1 MKTCLFK
8 NVTWFSKDVTYLSK
22 DVIYVYLC
30 DVKCCD
36 FCGRYSTL
44 IIKYNVAFW
53 TKPWVAEWLRFLTSV
68 LKVNRLTWG
77 RVALPTLAV
86 DNLQTG
92 VSHFALSAI
101 VSIPHTC
108 DNRDLDNKLLKFT
121 TKTNAFPCFWKY
133 SDLLF

>member
-1 MKTCLFK
+1 VASVSKTCF
-8 NVTWFSKDVTYLSK
+8 FSFFLTS
-22 DVIYVYLC
+22 
-30 DVKCCD
+30 
-36 FCGRYSTL
+36 GRYSTL

-121 TKTNAFPCFWKY
+121 PVACH
-133 SDLLF
+133 